1 MILLNVNIIVFNCL
15 IQVMIL
21 VFIIN
26 EINDPHALYWL
37 QVFCWQKQFQTCL
50 NSDPQ
55 VRKYQ
60 SRINRCAHVD
70 IYICLWKKRLIP
82 SENLWK
88 SWIHVWRCNVNMTVL
103 PSFGPDV
110 QITCDTEFF
119 PLFKCF
125 VFLWKYSVHMWN
137 CEAGEDKRD
146 ENLVWKGRL
155 FLSKIFFFFCCKF
168 KYDCKPA
175 SMSFKFLPHLT
186 WWYSKNILAQLWYS
200 RSGSISQHV
209 RQQTASWHLNPLLA
223 TRLSDRLL
231 GDQV

>member
-26 EINDPHALYWL
+26 EINDPHTLYWL

-88 SWIHVWRCNVNMTVL
+88 SWIHMWRCNVNMTVL

-146 ENLVWKGRL
+146 ENLAWKGRL
-155 FLSKIFFFFCCKF
+155 FLSKIFFFFLLQVQIRLQ
-168 KYDCKPA
+168 A
-175 SMSFKFLPHLT
+175 
-186 WWYSKNILAQLWYS
+186 
-200 RSGSISQHV
+200 SQHV
-209 RQQTASWHLNPLLA
+209 F
-223 TRLSDRLL
+223 
-231 GDQV
+231 